1 MDRVVQALPVIDT
14 TGRQVMQTPEDVA
27 QMLRLRACRLGIKS
41 IARKTGRSKNALR
54 RYPERHWT
62 TQHQLNDFIKLLRQP
77 VESAVEL
84 GL

>member
-1 MDRVVQALPVIDT
+1 
-14 TGRQVMQTPEDVA
+14 MQTPEDVA

-77 VESAVEL
+77 AFDPDHGSRPSDGVRNVEYQSGQLNL
-84 GL
+84 G